1 MKMKKFTAYIQNTE
15 SQECFQ
21 QEVEAPSML
30 EAQRQ
35 ADAWCEQNGAE
46 AYHFREINDLVETG
60 PLTREQEEQRLR
72 RQIDALMD

>member
-46 AYHFREINDLVETG
+46 AYHFREINDLETG